1 MAHVHG
7 AAAKTAANHAHHAKS
22 AADHAHH
29 AHHATNAA
37 DHAHHAVNAAGSSHK
52 MMEQAGH
59 MLANMPKHTG
69 MAAAGTAA
77 VAAATPRGQG
87 FMGFLARHPLVIFG
101 LGVAVGYLAHKYRK
115 EIIQSAGGLTGD
127 FGQQQ
132 HETLDDLVA
141 ECQECAAEEPTK
153 APGKPGKG

>member
-7 AAAKTAANHAHHAKS
+7 AAAKAAADHAH
-22 AADHAHH
+22 HAHH

-37 DHAHHAVNAAGSSHK
+37 DHAHHAMSAAGSSHK

-59 MLANMPKHTG
+59 MMANMPKHGG

-77 VAAATPRGQG
+77 VAAATPQGRG

-115 EIIQSAGGLTGD
+115 EIIQSATLMTEKGKD
-127 FGQQQ
+127 FVLHQR
-132 HETLDDLVA
+132 ENLEDLVA
-141 ECQECAAEEPTK
+141 ECKECEDDAAT
-153 APGKPGKG
+153 GVQDT